1 MQIKPMAM
9 KLRKVVEAALE
20 SSRFAVL
27 ATEGAGQP
35 HASLVAITPVE
46 NCRQL
51 IFATYRSTRKFS
63 NLLLNRKVA
72 VLFEVGN
79 TDKSGLK
86 KSLVITA
93 FGNAEEIPPQERDSA
108 ISVHLKRHPDLES
121 FLHSE
126 DCALILVAVEAY
138 QIVQGID
145 NVIWWP
151 LDKLEG

>member
-1 MQIKPMAM
+1 MPIK
-9 KLRKVVEAALE
+9 KVVETALE

-46 NCRQL
+46 SYRQL
-51 IFATYRSTRKFS
+51 IFATYRSTRKYR
-63 NLLLNRKVA
+63 NLLFNRKVA

-79 TDKSGLK
+79 TNKSSLQ
-86 KSLVITA
+86 KSHVITA
-93 FGNAEEIPPQERDSA
+93 FGHAKEILPEERDSA

-121 FLHSE
+121 FLRSE
-126 DCALILVAVEAY
+126 DCAFIVVAVEAY

-145 NVIWWP
+145 NVMWWTP
-151 LDKLEG
+151 DQLDET

>member
-1 MQIKPMAM
+1 M
-9 KLRKVVEAALE
+9 KLMKVVEAALE

-46 NCRQL
+46 SYRQL

-63 NLLLNRKVA
+63 NLSLNRKVA
-72 VLFEVGN
+72 VLFEVEN
-79 TDKSGLK
+79 IDKPGLQ
-86 KSLVITA
+86 KSHVITA
-93 FGNAEEIPPQERDSA
+93 FGNAKEILPEDRDSA

-126 DCALILVAVEAY
+126 DCTLIVVEVETY

-145 NVIWWP
+145 NVMWWTI
-151 LDKLEG
+151 DKLDET